1 MGLNNKSTIA
11 DLAEVFDYNVIP
23 LLKEYFYDD
32 YERIAAVLGDNLI
45 ENNEATNF
53 IIKQDNDYAKILN
66 SDITVMTA
74 YKFNRNA
81 LENPNAYKKIYE

>member
-1 MGLNNKSTIA
+1 MNLIRQLCSRCI
-11 DLAEVFDYNVIP
+11 
-23 LLKEYFYDD
+23 
-32 YERIAAVLGDNLI
+32 VLDNLI
-45 ENNEATNF
+45 ENDEATNF

-74 YKFNRNA
+74 YKFNRKA